1 MRRRYPN
8 LTLPGALA
16 IAAALIFIC
25 AVSARAQSSPSATKP
40 KDAPADKRW
49 VQPRTPDGQP
59 DIQGIWNTA
68 TLTPL
73 ERPAEL
79 GDEQF
84 FTPEEALAY
93 EKKQK
98 EAQNRDR
105 RDGGEDADLSRAY
118 NEAWFDRGTKVA
130 ENLRTSLIIDPP
142 DGRVPPMTPEAQKR
156 FDMAHAWLA
165 EHPAD
170 GPEDMPLHVR
180 CLMFSQVGPP
190 MLPSAYNNNYQILQ
204 TRNYVSILS
213 EMGTVARIVPLDG
226 RPHLPKGVTQWV
238 GDSRGHWEGNTL
250 VVDTTNFKSN
260 GQNRFGV
267 VYEGLSDEN
276 FHVIER
282 FTRTSADRIIYR
294 ATVEDP
300 AVYTK
305 PWTIEVVM
313 GKTSQPIFEYACHE
327 GNYAMSDILAG
338 ARAEEKKS
346 AGRGISK

>member
-1 MRRRYPN
+1 MKCRYPN
-8 LTLPGALA
+8 LTFPAALA
-16 IAAALIFIC
+16 IAAASIFILT
-25 AVSARAQSSPSATKP
+25 APARSQNSPSAAKP
-40 KDAPADKRW
+40 KDAPAGKNW
-49 VQPRTPDGQP
+49 TQPRTPDGQP
-59 DIQGIWNTA
+59 DLQGTWNTA

-73 ERPAEL
+73 QRPAEL
-79 GDEQF
+79 GDKQF
-84 FTPEEALAY
+84 FTPQEAIAY
-93 EKKQK
+93 EKKTN

-105 RDGGEDADLSRAY
+105 RDGGEDADLGRAY

-130 ENLRTSLIIDPP
+130 ENLRTSLIIDPR
-142 DGRVPPMTPEAQKR
+142 DGQVPPMTPEAQKE
-156 FDMAHAWLA
+156 FDEAHAWLA
-165 EHPAD
+165 DHPAD

-226 RPHLPKGVTQWV
+226 RPHLPKSITQWT
-238 GDSRGHWEGNTL
+238 GDPRGHWEGNSL

-282 FTRTSADRIIYR
+282 FTRTSADRIIYH

-300 AVYTK
+300 TVYTK
-305 PWTIEVVM
+305 SWTIEVVM
-313 GKTSQPIFEYACHE
+313 GKTLQPIFEYACHE

-338 ARAEEKKS
+338 ARAEEKKT
-346 AGRGISK
+346 AAQGTGK